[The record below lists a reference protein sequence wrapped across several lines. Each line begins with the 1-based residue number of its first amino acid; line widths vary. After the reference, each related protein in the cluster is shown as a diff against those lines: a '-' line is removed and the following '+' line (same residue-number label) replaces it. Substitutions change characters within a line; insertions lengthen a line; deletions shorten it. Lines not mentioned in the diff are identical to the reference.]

1 MNIAMYRNQ
10 THRSSIL
17 SKKGL
22 VYEHLCPFPSASR
35 TKIQK
40 KRIRHT
46 GRAEIRQGKYNEIF
60 RKQKRASLGAE
71 RALLSY
77 TQADSTFFSNSS
89 CKSES
94 VTNDHKTRI
103 WLALHKINDCL
114 DPLWI
119 LAR

>member
-46 GRAEIRQGKYNEIF
+46 GRAKIRQGKYNEIF

-71 RALLSY
+71 RASLSY
-77 TQADSTFFSNSS
+77 TNSS